1 MGECLDA
8 PQWKAAVHEFER
20 WLHDQIKYGDHAQAW
35 IDAYEQVRMA
45 FFSIFDDRGI
55 DLWED

>member
-1 MGECLDA
+1 M
-8 PQWKAAVHEFER
+8 HEFER